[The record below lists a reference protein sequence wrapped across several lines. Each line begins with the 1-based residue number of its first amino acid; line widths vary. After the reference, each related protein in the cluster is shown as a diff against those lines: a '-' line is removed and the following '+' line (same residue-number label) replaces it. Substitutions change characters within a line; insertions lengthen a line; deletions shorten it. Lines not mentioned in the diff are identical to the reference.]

1 MLTIEIG
8 WLGIPGK
15 EITFIKGR
23 KFRKCDA
30 CLGHSEFSIV
40 AGSSGMWGGWNEMGP
55 ERRVGARLCL
65 DYIL

>member
-1 MLTIEIG
+1 MLNIEIG
-8 WLGIPGK
+8 WLGIPRK

-23 KFRKCDA
+23 KFRKCEA
-30 CLGHSEFSIV
+30 CLGQSEFSSV
-40 AGSSGMWGGWNEMGP
+40 ADMWGGWNEMGP